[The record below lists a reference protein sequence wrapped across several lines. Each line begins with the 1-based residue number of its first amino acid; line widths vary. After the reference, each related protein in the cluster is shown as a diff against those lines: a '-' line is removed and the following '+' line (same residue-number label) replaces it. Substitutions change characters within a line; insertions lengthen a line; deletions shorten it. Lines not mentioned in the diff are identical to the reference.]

1 MLKYS
6 IKRILQSIVTVFIV
20 ITVVFLL
27 MRLLPVEGYYGERAD
42 KLTDAQK
49 EAILRKHG
57 LLDPWYVQL
66 KNFYSSLFKGDLGN
80 SIIYRRDVPVV
91 DILKPKIPYSFGF
104 GIASL
109 ILSLIIGLSMGI
121 HMAREKGGFWD
132 NVWSAF
138 VVFINAVP
146 AAVYLLFIQMYV
158 TSITKLPILF
168 TKGNFVSYTFANCF
182 DVLRRCS
189 KLRHVDEKIHGRRTK
204 QRLYKT
210 GQGKGNAQ
218 QRHNG

>member
-132 NVWSAF
+132 NVWS
-138 VVFINAVP
+138 
-146 AAVYLLFIQMYV
+146 
-158 TSITKLPILF
+158 
-168 TKGNFVSYTFANCF
+168 VSYTHLYVIEGGDYRAF
-182 DVLRRCS
+182 
-189 KLRHVDEKIHGRRTK
+189 GRRSSTADEARHLRFILK
-204 QRLYKT
+204 
-210 GQGKGNAQ
+210 NA
-218 QRHNG
+218 